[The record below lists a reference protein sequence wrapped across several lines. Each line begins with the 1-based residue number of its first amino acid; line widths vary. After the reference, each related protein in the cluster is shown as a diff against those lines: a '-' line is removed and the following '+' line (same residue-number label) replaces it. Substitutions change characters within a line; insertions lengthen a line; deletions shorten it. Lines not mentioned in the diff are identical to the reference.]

1 MKQFTK
7 FKHAIAAILML
18 ASAMCVSAFEYEGFK
33 YSIIS
38 QADKTCALVYNNKNP
53 YTGDVIVPG
62 TTLYNSGTPWEVE
75 YTVTRIGDG
84 AFASCAGLTSV
95 TLPSTIIEIG
105 SSAFHSCPD
114 LTSVSLPESLTE
126 IESRA
131 FYSCPKLMPM
141 KLPESLTYIGSYAF
155 AKSKNLE
162 SVTLPESIT
171 SIGSYAFA
179 ESKNL
184 ESVTLPSKITTI
196 AEGTFK
202 GCSSLKSI
210 TIPSNVEWIYRESL
224 TPIQHVTLDRSE
236 TKLSVSDEYTPSQSV
251 YPPVYPPRPFS
262 SDLKKIT
269 TGRNFNTGYYKKVYS
284 GKTVIYSGN
293 IYGFNN
299 VTELE
304 VTDNALMDDFFDTCS
319 FRSTIINLSI
329 GKNVSGFPTSLT
341 KCTSLKRLMLAD
353 MTPRACP
360 GFTDMQ
366 YTWTTLYVPQGA
378 LEAYRSATG
387 WRDFRNIV
395 GYDAGFTLPEAKEY
409 DFETGGIG
417 YCITD
422 VAKCS
427 VTYTD
432 KGKIAGEIE
441 IPSTVMYD
449 GMELQ
454 VDSIAQ
460 DAFRDCSN
468 MTSLTIPGTLDY
480 LGYRA
485 FKDCKRLRKVIFE
498 KSDRK
503 LDFGYDMLVLGD
515 PLYYTFEGC
524 DAIDTLVIGR
534 EMSAVDNYDRG
545 IFPGLGLTA
554 AKNLIIPDGANN
566 VGNIIFRRLYF
577 IKSITLGK
585 DMTEFPTDMSECSRL
600 ESLILR
606 DETPRPCPHFW
617 EEQYSTVKLYVP
629 DGSLEAYR
637 NAEGWKRFLSVSAL
651 DDTTIATPAR
661 TETGRYDLQGRE
673 VNDTYKG
680 IVIIRYSDGTAA
692 KTFVR

>member
-1 MKQFTK
+1 M
-7 FKHAIAAILML
+7 
-18 ASAMCVSAFEYEGFK
+18 
-33 YSIIS
+33 
-38 QADKTCALVYNNKNP
+38 
-53 YTGDVIVPG
+53 
-62 TTLYNSGTPWEVE
+62 
-75 YTVTRIGDG
+75 
-84 AFASCAGLTSV
+84 
-95 TLPSTIIEIG
+95 
-105 SSAFHSCPD
+105 
-114 LTSVSLPESLTE
+114 
-126 IESRA
+126 
-131 FYSCPKLMPM
+131 
-141 KLPESLTYIGSYAF
+141 
-155 AKSKNLE
+155 
-162 SVTLPESIT
+162 
-171 SIGSYAFA
+171 
-179 ESKNL
+179 
-184 ESVTLPSKITTI
+184 
-196 AEGTFK
+196 
-202 GCSSLKSI
+202 
-210 TIPSNVEWIYRESL
+210 EWIRRESL
-224 TPIQHVTLDRSE
+224 TSIQHVTFDKSE
-236 TKLSVSDEYTPSQSV
+236 SKLSVPDKYPSDY
-251 YPPVYPPRPFS
+251 YLPPLPFS
-262 SDLKKIT
+262 SDLRKIT
-269 TGRNFNTGYYKKVYS
+269 TGRNFDTGYHKIVTSYKNI
-284 GKTVIYSGN
+284 IYSGN

-353 MTPRACP
+353 MTPPACP
-360 GFTDMQ
+360 GFTDTQ

-395 GYDAGFTLPEAKEY
+395 GYDAGFTLPESREY

-422 VAKCS
+422 VAECS

-432 KGKIAGEIE
+432 KGKITGDIE

-449 GMELQ
+449 GMELA

-468 MTSLTIPGTLDY
+468 MTSLTIPGTLGY

-485 FKDCKRLRKVIFE
+485 FKDCKRLRKITFE
-498 KSDRK
+498 KSERK
-503 LDFGYDMLVLGD
+503 LDFGYDMLVLGQ

-566 VGNIIFRRLYF
+566 IGNIFRRLYF

-673 VNDTYKG
+673 ATDTYRG

-692 KTFVR
+692 KTLVR

>member
-1 MKQFTK
+1 MKQLFR
-7 FKHAIAAILML
+7 FKHAVAAILML
-18 ASAMCVSAFEYEGFK
+18 ASALCASAFEYEGFE
-33 YSIIS
+33 YDIID
-38 QADKTCALVYNNKNP
+38 AGKKTCTLVYNSKSP
-53 YTGDVIVPG
+53 YTGHVTVPA
-62 TTLYNSGTPWEVE
+62 TAICNSGRPTEKE
-75 YTVTRIGDG
+75 FTVTGIGYK
-84 AFASCAGLTSV
+84 AFASCAGLRSV
-95 TLPSTIIEIG
+95 
-105 SSAFHSCPD
+105 
-114 LTSVSLPESLTE
+114 
-126 IESRA
+126 
-131 FYSCPKLMPM
+131 K
-141 KLPESLTYIGSYAF
+141 
-155 AKSKNLE
+155 
-162 SVTLPESIT
+162 LPESIT

-184 ESVTLPSKITTI
+184 ESVTLPPKIAI
-196 AEGTFK
+196 VEEGTFK

-210 TIPSNVEWIYRESL
+210 TIPAKVIWIRKEAL
-224 TPIQHVTLDRSE
+224 TSIQHVTFDKSE
-236 TKLSVSDEYTPSQSV
+236 SKLSVPDKYPSDY
-251 YPPVYPPRPFS
+251 YLPPLPFS
-262 SDLKKIT
+262 SDLRKIT
-269 TGRNFNTGYYKKVYS
+269 TGRNFDTGYHDMATYYKNVL
-284 GKTVIYSGN
+284 YSGN

-304 VTDNALMDDFFDTCS
+304 VTDNALMDDFFDACS

-353 MTPRACP
+353 MTPPACP
-360 GFTDMQ
+360 GFTDTQ
-366 YTWTTLYVPQGA
+366 HTWTTLYVPQGA

-422 VAKCS
+422 VAECS

-432 KGKIAGEIE
+432 KGKITGDIE

-449 GMELQ
+449 EMELA

-485 FKDCKRLRKVIFE
+485 FKDCKRLMKVIFE

-503 LDFGYDMLVLGD
+503 LDFGYDMLVLGQ

-606 DETPRPCPHFW
+606 DETPRPCPKFS
-617 EEQYSTVKLYVP
+617 ERQYSTVKLYVP

-673 VNDTYKG
+673 VNDAYKG

-692 KTFVR
+692 KTLVR

>member
-1 MKQFTK
+1 MKQFSK
-7 FKHAIAAILML
+7 FKHAVAAILML
-18 ASAMCVSAFEYEGFK
+18 ASAMCVSAFEYDGFK
-33 YSIIS
+33 YDIIS
-38 QADKTCALVYNNKNP
+38 HAERTCALVKNSKKP
-53 YTGDVIVPG
+53 FTGDVIVPG
-62 TTLYNSGTPWEVE
+62 TTLFNSGTPWEVE

-114 LTSVSLPESLTE
+114 LISVSLPESLTE

-141 KLPESLTYIGSYAF
+141 KLPESLTYIVSYAF

-162 SVTLPESIT
+162 SVTLPESVAY
-171 SIGSYAFA
+171 IGSYAFA

-184 ESVTLPSKITTI
+184 ESVTLPPKIAI
-196 AEGTFK
+196 VEEGTFK

-210 TIPSNVEWIYRESL
+210 TIPSLVEWIRRESL
-224 TPIQHVTLDRSE
+224 TSIHHVTFDKSE
-236 TKLSVSDEYTPSQSV
+236 SKLSVPDKYPSDVYI
-251 YPPVYPPRPFS
+251 YPPLPFS

-269 TGRNFNTGYYKKVYS
+269 TGRNFDTGYYKEVYS
-284 GKTVIYSGN
+284 GKMVIFSGN

-329 GKNVSGFPTSLT
+329 GKEISGFPTSLT

-353 MTPRACP
+353 MTPPACP
-360 GFTDMQ
+360 GFTDTQ

-387 WRDFRNIV
+387 WKDFRNIV
-395 GYDAGFTLPEAKEY
+395 GYDAGFTLPEAREY

-422 VAKCS
+422 VAECS

-432 KGKIAGEIE
+432 KGKIAGDIE

-460 DAFRDCSN
+460 EAFRDCNN
-468 MTSLTIPGTLDY
+468 MTSLTIPGSLDY

-485 FKDCKRLRKVIFE
+485 FKDCKRLRKVTFE
-498 KSDRK
+498 KSERK
-503 LDFGYDMLVLGD
+503 LDFGYDMLVLGN

-534 EMSAVDNYDRG
+534 EMSAVDYYDEG

-566 VGNIIFRRLYF
+566 VNVGDIFRRLYF

-585 DMTEFPTDMSECSRL
+585 DMTKFPTDMSECSRL

-637 NAEGWKRFLSVSAL
+637 NADGWKRFLSVSAL

-673 VNDTYKG
+673 VNDAYKG

-692 KTFVR
+692 KTLVR

>member
-18 ASAMCVSAFEYEGFK
+18 ASAMCVSAFEYDGFK
-33 YSIIS
+33 YDIIS
-38 QADKTCALVYNNKNP
+38 QAERTCALVKNSKKP
-53 YTGDVIVPG
+53 FTGDVTVPG
-62 TTLYNSGTPWEVE
+62 KTLYNSGTPWEVE

-105 SSAFHSCPD
+105 SSAFHSCTD
-114 LTSVSLPESLTE
+114 LISVSLPESV
-126 IESRA
+126 A
-131 FYSCPKLMPM
+131 Y
-141 KLPESLTYIGSYAF
+141 
-155 AKSKNLE
+155 
-162 SVTLPESIT
+162 
-171 SIGSYAFA
+171 IGSYAFA

-184 ESVTLPSKITTI
+184 ESVTLPPKIAI
-196 AEGTFK
+196 VEEGTFQ

-210 TIPSNVEWIYRESL
+210 TIPADVIWIRREAL
-224 TPIQHVTLDRSE
+224 TPIQHVTFKTSG
-236 TKLSVSDEYTPSQSV
+236 TKLTCPDEYPSDDYL
-251 YPPVYPPRPFS
+251 YPPLPFS
-262 SDLKKIT
+262 SGLRKIT
-269 TGRNFNTGYYKKVYS
+269 TGRNFDTGYHDIATHYKNVL
-284 GKTVIYSGN
+284 YSGN

-353 MTPRACP
+353 MTPPACP
-360 GFTDMQ
+360 GFTDTQ
-366 YTWTTLYVPQGA
+366 HTWTTLYVPQGA

-395 GYDAGFTLPEAKEY
+395 GYDAGFTLPEAREY

-422 VAKCS
+422 IAECS

-432 KGKIAGEIE
+432 KGKIACDIE

-449 GMELQ
+449 GMELA
-454 VDSIAQ
+454 VDSIARE
-460 DAFRDCSN
+460 AFRDCSN

-480 LGYRA
+480 LGYQA
-485 FKDCKRLRKVIFE
+485 FKDCKRLRKITFE
-498 KSDRK
+498 KSERK
-503 LDFGYDMLVLGD
+503 LDFGYDMLVLGN

-534 EMSAVDNYDRG
+534 EMSAVDYHDQG

-585 DMTEFPTDMSECSRL
+585 DMTEFPTDMSDCIRL

-606 DETPRPCPHFW
+606 DETPRPCPHFS
-617 EEQYSTVKLYVP
+617 EEQYSRVKLYVP

-637 NAEGWKRFLSVSAL
+637 NARGWKRFLSVSAL

-673 VNDTYKG
+673 VNDAYKG

-692 KTFVR
+692 KTLVR